1 MTAQPLLLTDF
12 LEDLDMYV
20 DLVEERLRVSEPQRD
35 AFEKVFLS
43 GTVLLRS
50 HFQIGALRADDLQAA
65 ARETRKRVEH
75 LRALPS
81 TKDEQRQF
89 HYIASDLEF
98 CAKRL
103 EGRVANAALQGST
116 P

>member
-1 MTAQPLLLTDF
+1 MTAQITIADF
-12 LEDLDMYV
+12 TEDLDMYV
-20 DLVEERLRVSEPQRD
+20 ELVEERLRVPEPERD

-43 GTVLLRS
+43 ATVLLRS
-50 HFQIGALRADDLQAA
+50 HFQIGALPSDDLNAA
-65 ARETRKRVEH
+65 AGETRKRVEH
-75 LRALPS
+75 LRALPG

-103 EGRVANAALQGST
+103 ESRVTNSALQEAT
-116 P
+116 Q